1 MEPLLCK
8 GAYPEGGGGGG
19 GGCAELRTIEYL
31 TYEIGIMEGPR
42 TRGQKPKRFIYSI
55 TVTRTLFI

>member
-8 GAYPEGGGGGG
+8 GAYPEGG